1 MASAGQWEV
10 VGKTKKGKGQP
21 PALTKSQKK
30 TFIHR
35 MPKIETKDPVKEDST
50 IYDAFNANETR
61 NATSAAVDS
70 AKQRGNHSQL
80 GAARKKRVEQNGR
93 RDISSKPLALDTALV
108 QIEHAEL
115 DSIVGM
121 SQVRFPDNQDVW
133 LKDLA
138 SFINVKL
145 DKVVDSDPTF
155 KDKPKDYPQN
165 QLSAACQK
173 TINAVFKKCSKDSLD
188 HVFYHSVQSMVT
200 QSFKVCCIV
209 FKKCSKDI
217 LDHVFY
223 HSVQSMVTQSSKGL
237 STAGYKV
244 FLQMLAFHKP
254 NVVQP
259 KLLQYL
265 ELIKTNVN
273 RPAQCLSIL
282 WAIGQCGIVDLRC
295 GLRVW
300 LDLMLPCLGVRSVAA
315 FPVEYLE
322 NLFVLHKKPEVAYE
336 EVGLREYFHLLDT
349 IFSPTINIQGDLR
362 RRLLAVYPDVKNIA
376 YGANPSTS
384 LRNFFA
390 SYLRRAEPNC
400 TGAMRQEVLLC
411 LVLCLGT
418 DKHSWSTWC
427 QMYTKHLPQSGVLL
441 QHLMENWEL
450 LSKSE
455 RHMLRE
461 TLRSF
466 AVTNE
471 ELVAQR
477 NTAMEGFDICN
488 TTTKELLQKMN
499 QSHFPW
505 GLLVFFLTTL
515 FSATVIYD
523 VVSSPNIKAS
533 RSVRFLEDYGI
544 LAVLEQALGRIT
556 TFVYLVISWCEDN
569 FPRYYHWLRE
579 TVGPSV
585 RWAWRSS
592 VELGTSVA
600 EWTRPH
606 YQWALAKT
614 QQGLVWVYQKSPET
628 WDQYGAWLWQCCEFI
643 KDYTHWIWKHALHWV
658 MLTQHWLQDHVIP
671 SVHTSNFSTNRLQ
684 ETALWSVQQMHNY
697 TLSFFSWCNR
707 LLFSSD

>member
-10 VGKTKKGKGQP
+10 VGKTKKGKAQS

-30 TFIHR
+30 TFVER
-35 MPKIETKDPVKEDST
+35 MPKIETRDPVKEDRT
-50 IYDAFNANETR
+50 IYDAFNASESRST
-61 NATSAAVDS
+61 ASGASDS
-70 AKQRGNHSQL
+70 AGKQRGPHSQTTT
-80 GAARKKRVEQNGR
+80 KKKKVEQNGR
-93 RDISSKPLALDTALV
+93 RETSSKSPALDSALA
-108 QIEHAEL
+108 QINHTEL
-115 DSIVGM
+115 ESVVGQ
-121 SQVRFPDNQDVW
+121 SQLHFPDNQDVW

-138 SFINVKL
+138 SYINLKL
-145 DKVVDSDPTF
+145 EKVTDADPTF

-173 TINAVFKKCSKDSLD
+173 VINSLFKKCSKQSLD
-188 HVFYHSVQSMVT
+188 HVFYHSVQCMIS
-200 QSFKVCCIV
+200 QSG
-209 FKKCSKDI
+209 
-217 LDHVFY
+217 
-223 HSVQSMVTQSSKGL
+223 KGL

-244 FLQMLAFHKP
+244 FLQVLAFHKP
-254 NVVQP
+254 NVVQS
-259 KLLQYL
+259 KSEKYL
-265 ELIKTNVN
+265 ELIKTSVN

-282 WAIGQCGIVDLRC
+282 WAIGQCGMVDLCC

-322 NLFVLHKKPEVAYE
+322 NLFVWHKDPQKAYG
-336 EVGLREYFHLLDT
+336 EVGLREYFNLLDT

-362 RRLLAVYPDVKNIA
+362 RRLQAVYPDVKNIA
-376 YGANPSTS
+376 YGASPSTN

-400 TGAMRQEVLLC
+400 SAAMKQEVLLC

-455 RHMLRE
+455 RHLLRE

-477 NTAMEGFDICN
+477 NTAMEGFDICY

-505 GLLVFFLTTL
+505 GLLVFFFTTV
-515 FSATVIYD
+515 FAAIVIYD
-523 VVSSPNIKAS
+523 IVSSPNIKAS
-533 RSVRFLEDYGI
+533 RTVRFLEDYGI
-544 LAVLEQALGRIT
+544 LTVLEQALGRIT
-556 TFVYLVISWCEDN
+556 TFVYLVMSWCEEN
-569 FPRYYHWLRE
+569 FPRYYHWLKE
-579 TVGPSV
+579 TVGPGL
-585 RWAWRSS
+585 RWAWQAG
-592 VELGTSVA
+592 VEAVVSAV
-600 EWTRPH
+600 EWARPH
-606 YQWALAKT
+606 CLWAFSKT
-614 QQGLVWVYQKSPET
+614 QQGLVWVYKKSPDM
-628 WDQYGAWLWQCCEFI
+628 WDQYGAWLWLCWDFL
-643 KDYTHWIWKHALHWV
+643 KDYTHWIWKHVLHWALV
-658 MLTQHWLQDHVIP
+658 TQHWLQDHVIP
-671 SVHTSNFSTNRLQ
+671 SNLSTDRLQ
-684 ETALWSVQQMHNY
+684 ETAVWSVQQMHNY